1 LKVRRTLLLG
11 LLALSC
17 LPRQSFW
24 AYYNSFYNCQKNFN
38 KAESL
43 YRKGKSSEARQYYQK
58 AIEKGSRILKYHPRS
73 AYVDDALFIL
83 GVSHLRMDDVTKA
96 QRKFEELLMYYPASP
111 FAARSHLY
119 LGKAYLECGR
129 YRDAVD
135 QLSKA
140 VAKDPKLESEAMVFR
155 AEALLG
161 AGEPAEAVKVIAE
174 FMEKY
179 PKSPHKKE
187 AYLVGA
193 RAAKESGRYDE
204 GAGFLKEL
212 LSGFLTDSERVDV
225 KMLLGDIYYAAG
237 DYAGAAGI
245 YGSVDLAPGSS
256 LMWPLLIKK
265 GLAAEGLGRTD
276 EALSFYRSVTEN
288 GGYEFK
294 AEAYYR
300 MGLIYEGIDS
310 LSVAQELYAE
320 AGKVTQGNYPILARR
335 RLDALREWEA
345 LKDSSSVTGRYRY
358 AEVSY
363 LYLRR
368 YDEATA
374 IFAEIADKYPRTD
387 YAPKSIYAL
396 MHYNLKV
403 KADTLAARD
412 QYSRLQEKFPQT
424 LYAKEARRL
433 FGDVLQSDT
442 GPGNPGPG
450 Q

>member
-1 LKVRRTLLLG
+1 LG
-11 LLALSC
+11 VLALSC
-17 LPRQSFW
+17 LPKQSFW
-24 AYYNSFYNCQKNFN
+24 AYYNSFYNCQKNFG

-43 YRKGKSSEARQYYQK
+43 YNKGRSSEANQYYRK

-73 AYVDDALFIL
+73 AYVDDALFII
-83 GVSHLRMDDVTKA
+83 GVSHLRMGDVTKA
-96 QRKFEELLMYYPASP
+96 QRKFEELLLYYPASP
-111 FAARSHLY
+111 FAARAHLY
-119 LGKAYLECGR
+119 LGKAYLESGR

-140 VAKDPKLESEAMVFR
+140 VAKDPKLESEAMIFR

-161 AGEPAEAVKVIAE
+161 AGEPGEAVKVISE

-179 PKSPHKKE
+179 PKSPHRKE

-193 RAAKESGRYDE
+193 RAAKESGRYEE
-204 GAGFLKEL
+204 GAAFLKEL
-212 LSGFLTDSERVDV
+212 LSGFLTDSERVEV
-225 KMLLGDIYYAAG
+225 KLLLGDIYYAAG
-237 DYAGAAGI
+237 DYSGAAGI

-265 GLAAEGLGRTD
+265 GLAAEGLGKKD
-276 EALSFYRSVTEN
+276 EAISFYRAVTEN

-300 MGLIYEGIDS
+300 MGLIYEAMDS
-310 LSVAQELYAE
+310 LSTAQELYAE
-320 AGKVTQGNYPILARR
+320 AGKLAQGNYPILARR

-345 LKDSSSVTGRYRY
+345 LKDSVSVTRRYRY

-374 IFAEIADKYPRTD
+374 IFTEIAEKYPKTD

-396 MHYNLKV
+396 LHYTLKV
-403 KADTLAARD
+403 KADTAAAWN
-412 QYSRLQEKFPQT
+412 YYAGLQEKYPKT
-424 LYAKEARRL
+424 LYAREARRL
-433 FGDVLQSDT
+433 FGDVFQPDT
-442 GPGNPGPG
+442 GSGNPGPR

>member
-1 LKVRRTLLLG
+1 MRRVAFLG
-11 LLALSC
+11 ILALSC
-17 LPRQSFW
+17 LPKHSFW

-38 KAESL
+38 RAEGL
-43 YRKGKSSEARQYYQK
+43 RKKGKDAEARQYYQK
-58 AIEKGSRILKYHPRS
+58 AVEKGSRVLKYYPRS
-73 AYVDDALFIL
+73 VYVDDALFII
-83 GVSHLRMDDVTKA
+83 GVSHLRMNDVTKA
-96 QRKFEELLMYYPASP
+96 QKKFEELLMYYPTSP
-111 FAARSHLY
+111 FASRAHLY
-119 LGKAYLECGR
+119 LGKAYLESGR

-140 VAKDPKLESEAMVFR
+140 VAKDPKLESEAMVFK

-161 AGEPAEAVKVIAE
+161 AGEPAEAVKVIAD

-193 RAAKESGRYDE
+193 RAAKESGRYEE

-212 LSGFLTDSERVDV
+212 LAGFLTDSERVVV
-225 KMLLGDIYYAAG
+225 KILLGDIYYAAG
-237 DYAGAAGI
+237 DYTGASAI

-265 GLAAEGLGRTD
+265 GLAAEGQGKAD
-276 EALSFYRSVTEN
+276 EAISFYRSVTEN
-288 GGYEFK
+288 GSYEFK

-310 LSVAQELYAE
+310 LSAAQEFYAE

-374 IFAEIADKYPRTD
+374 IFAEIAEKYPKTD

-396 MHYNLKV
+396 LHYQLRV
-403 KADTLAARD
+403 RSDTAAARD
-412 QYSRLQEKFPQT
+412 QYDRLQEKYPQT
-424 LYAKEARRL
+424 LYASEARRL
-433 FGDVLQSDT
+433 FGDVLRTSA
-442 GPGNPGPG
+442 GSGNPDFG